1 MNRANDQ
8 HKSKDFGMMEI
19 SRKPDEP
26 GLTPVPSKIQRRE
39 LLGLGSVIAALT
51 GCAENTSPSRS
62 SKKNNSGTTG
72 TPGNKDVGRTTQG
85 TVKSD
90 CACMSPP
97 AAPPATSPPIAINP
111 PTTVPTAPPT
121 TPPPVASPPATQP
134 PTTTPPG
141 TGLNGGTAT
150 VAFKVLSASNAQIRV
165 VDDPMMGG
173 GTAPAPSITM
183 ADGKKILVW
192 GLVEAASGLGFN
204 GRTVTPGPVLE
215 MVEGQPVAVTLT
227 AMMPHTMHW
236 HGLDVPTAVDG
247 DPDTSGWV
255 GMMPAER
262 VDPAKGL
269 GSSFTYRFTAPP
281 AGTYFYHCHVDT
293 VVHMEMGMMGCV
305 VVRPP
310 GTLSQV
316 FTNGPVFQKEYIWQL
331 HTMDST
337 WHKPGHVV
345 SDATNF
351 RYRPDYFMI
360 NGMDGANLM
369 ADASTAITAMVGEK
383 VLIRLVN
390 FGYLAAEVWLGGQSF
405 LVASSDGRPLRQEW
419 RTDKLL
425 MSAGE
430 RYDIVLDATVAVSV
444 SPEVRYYDASV
455 TKVLGKAM
463 TSLIIA

>member
-1 MNRANDQ
+1 MSVVTDQ
-8 HKSKDFGMMEI
+8 KQPKDLSDPESAVNGNKI
-19 SRKPDEP
+19 AAPNVPRKF
-26 GLTPVPSKIQRRE
+26 QRRE
-39 LLGLGSVIAALT
+39 LLGLGTVFATLA

-62 SKKNNSGTTG
+62 TKKSNSTTAGTT
-72 TPGNKDVGRTTQG
+72 GNKDVSGTTQ
-85 TVKSD
+85 SNLRAD
-90 CACMSPP
+90 CACMTTPGT
-97 AAPPATSPPIAINP
+97 PPATNPPI
-111 PTTVPTAPPT
+111 TVT
-121 TPPPVASPPATQP
+121 P
-134 PTTTPPG
+134 PTTTTPPATTPPA
-141 TGLNGGTAT
+141 TGSTGGGAIA
-150 VAFKVLSASNAQIRV
+150 AFKVLSASNAQITV

-173 GTAPAPSITM
+173 ATTPAPTVTM

-192 GLVEAASGLGFN
+192 GLVETATGLGFN

-215 MVEGQPVAVTLT
+215 MIEGQPVAVTLT

-262 VDPAKGL
+262 VDPTKGL

-310 GTLSQV
+310 GALSQV

-351 RYRPDYFMI
+351 RYHPDYFMI

-369 ADASTAITAMVGEK
+369 ADASTAVTAMVGEK

-390 FGYLAAEVWLGGQSF
+390 FGYLAVEVWLGGQSF

-430 RYDIVLDATVAVSV
+430 RYDIVLDATAAVSV
-444 SPEVRYYDASV
+444 SPEVRYYNASV

-463 TSLIIA
+463 TSLLIT

>member
-1 MNRANDQ
+1 MNTVNDQ
-8 HKSKDFGMMEI
+8 QQPKDTADPEAAWNGDQTKLPYVSHKS
-19 SRKPDEP
+19 
-26 GLTPVPSKIQRRE
+26 QRRD
-39 LLGLGSVIAALT
+39 LLGLGAVLAALA
-51 GCAENTSPSRS
+51 GCAENTSSSRNA
-62 SKKNNSGTTG
+62 KKSNSTTTRTIG
-72 TPGNKDVGRTTQG
+72 KKDVDPTTEDDVSVNCDCMTTPGT
-85 TVKSD
+85 
-90 CACMSPP
+90 
-97 AAPPATSPPIAINP
+97 PPATTPPITVTP
-111 PTTVPTAPPT
+111 PTTTPPT
-121 TPPPVASPPATQP
+121 TTPPTTTP

-141 TGLNGGTAT
+141 TGSTGGAAMIT
-150 VAFKVLSASNAQIRV
+150 FKVLSASNAQIRV

-173 GTAPAPSITM
+173 TTAAPTVTM

-192 GLVEAASGLGFN
+192 GLVEAASGMGFN

-262 VDPAKGL
+262 VDPTKGL

-310 GTLSQV
+310 GALSQV

-345 SDATNF
+345 SDATNY
-351 RYRPDYFMI
+351 RYHPDYFMI
-360 NGMDGANLM
+360 NGMDGTSLM
-369 ADASTAITAMVGEK
+369 SDASTAVTAMVGEK

-444 SPEVRYYDASV
+444 SPEVRYYNASV
-455 TKVLGKAM
+455 SKVLGKAM
-463 TSLIIA
+463 TSLIIT